1 VPVTER
7 DAVDATGPVLA
18 AVRRDLARMP
28 ADLRESTTAAAAQAL
43 ATSIDLGTETY
54 RFQASLV
61 SQLVACMNELAAKAP
76 AESEG
81 DAVDDLNARRAARR
95 SANAAG

>member
-1 VPVTER
+1 MTKR
-7 DAVDATGPVLA
+7 DDAEGDAGPVLT
-18 AVRRDLARMP
+18 AVRSDLARLP
-28 ADLRESTTAAAAQAL
+28 ADLQSSTTAAAAQAL

-61 SQLVACMNELAAKAP
+61 NQLVACMSELAAKAP

-81 DAVDDLNARRAARR
+81 DAVDDLNARRARR
-95 SANAAG
+95 RANAAG